1 MKSEWRVSTN
11 YVCGGKEY
19 QVYRLLDVDK
29 TDESGNREYD
39 NTIFTSKDRAVE
51 LANDLNKEEA
61 ENFWRHKND

>member
-29 TDESGNREYD
+29 TDEGGNREYD
-39 NTIFTSKDRAVE
+39 NTIFTSKDKAVE

>member
-19 QVYRLLDVDK
+19 QVYRLLDVNK

-39 NTIFTSKDRAVE
+39 NIVFTAKDMATE
-51 LANDLNKEEA
+51 HAATLNKEEA
-61 ENFWRHKND
+61 EHYWRYKND